1 MLQTQHNPILLTAPS
16 ERPEADIVI
25 YDGHCRICTAQI
37 QRLARWDAGGRLAF
51 LSLHDPEVHR
61 RWPDLTHE
69 AMMQSMLL
77 IDRAGGRHWG
87 AEAIRYLSIRLWRL
101 WLLAPLLHLPFT
113 MRLWQWCYRQVANRR
128 YKLGGMTCDDGACQV
143 HYRK

>member
-37 QRLARWDAGGRLAF
+37 QRLVRWDSAGRLAF

-69 AMMQSMLL
+69 AMMQSMVL
-77 IDRAGGRHWG
+77 IDTTGGRHWG
-87 AEAIRYLSIRLWRL
+87 AEAIRYLSTRLWRL
-101 WLLAPLLHLPFT
+101 WPLAPLLHLPGT
-113 MRLWQWCYRQVANRR
+113 MRLWQWCYRQIANRR